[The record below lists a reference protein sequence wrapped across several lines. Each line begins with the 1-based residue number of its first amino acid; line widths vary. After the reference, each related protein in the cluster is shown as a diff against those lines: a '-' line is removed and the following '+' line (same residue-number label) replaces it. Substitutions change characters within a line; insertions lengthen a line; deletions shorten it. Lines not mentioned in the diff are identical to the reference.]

1 MKQTRQKPAAQER
14 RLDEMLVHGRA
25 CVWTGPDR
33 NHRVDRF
40 LKENSML
47 QHSSQIR
54 IGRTGVIL
62 LATGLIGGAAVGS
75 IVTARV
81 LSGQATLTLD
91 DGREIRVIVN
101 DSGQGT
107 LGRMVTDDGRE
118 ISFDPADPA
127 TQQPAPDAEGSSR
140 DPIDQAGD

>member
-1 MKQTRQKPAAQER
+1 MKQTRQKTAAQER
-14 RLDEMLVHGRA
+14 RLDEMLDHGRA

-75 IVTARV
+75 VVTARV
-81 LSGQATLTLD
+81 LTGQATLTLD
-91 DGREIRVIVN
+91 DGRELRVIVN
-101 DSGQGT
+101 DSGEGT

-118 ISFDPADPA
+118 IFFDLADPS
-127 TQQPAPDAEGSSR
+127 TKQPAPDTEGSAS
-140 DPIDQAGD
+140 DHEAQAGG